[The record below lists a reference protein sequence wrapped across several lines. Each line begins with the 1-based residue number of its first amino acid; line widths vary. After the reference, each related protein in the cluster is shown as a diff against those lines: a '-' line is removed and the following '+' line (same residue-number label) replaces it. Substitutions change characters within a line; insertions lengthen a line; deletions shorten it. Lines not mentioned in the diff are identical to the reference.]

1 MDPLPAPISV
11 VINTLNEEVNLPY
24 ALRSVQGWTADVVVC
39 DMHSDDATVA
49 IARSF
54 GARVCLH
61 ERLGFADPARAYAI
75 AQARQ
80 EWVLVLDA
88 DELIPP
94 ALARRLAAVVA
105 EDSCD
110 ICWIP
115 RLNYLLGAALPGMG
129 WGPDE
134 DAQMRL
140 FRRPA
145 VDVTGEIH
153 RFFHARPG
161 ARQRRLS
168 YGLDGGIVHFNYIDL
183 SHVLAK
189 LNTYTSIEAAEAS
202 AQGRRASLLWA
213 LLVSLRREWWGRWL
227 RGRGYRLGWRG
238 LQLTVMMTIYRFV
251 VQAKLAE
258 LQAGITADGV
268 RRSYRQEA
276 ERWLGHPPVGDS
288 ADPANPGPD

>member
-1 MDPLPAPISV
+1 MQPPPVPVSV
-11 VINTLNEEVNLPY
+11 VINTFNEEANLAY
-24 ALRSVQGWTADVVVC
+24 ALRSVQGWAAEIVVC

-54 GARVCLH
+54 GARVCQH
-61 ERLGFADPARAYAI
+61 ERLGFADPARAFAI

-94 ALARRLAAVVA
+94 ALARSLGAVVA
-105 EDSCD
+105 EASCD

-115 RLNYLLGAALPGMG
+115 RLNYLLGAALPGLG

-140 FRRPA
+140 FRPA
-145 VDVTGEIH
+145 AVEVTGEIH
-153 RFFHARPG
+153 RFFHARLG
-161 ARQRRLS
+161 ARERRLR
-168 YGLDGGIVHFNYIDL
+168 YADDGGIVHFNYVDL
-183 SHVLAK
+183 SHILAK
-189 LNTYTSIEAAEAS
+189 LNTYTSIEAAEAH
-202 AQGRRASLLWA
+202 QRGQRASLTRA

-227 RGRGYRLGWRG
+227 RGGGLRLGWRG

-258 LQAGITADGV
+258 LQAGISAAEV
-268 RRSYRQEA
+268 REFYRQEA
-276 ERWLGHPPVGDS
+276 ERWLVE
-288 ADPANPGPD
+288 